1 MNEFKQLEFDKIKKY
16 ISDQAES
23 NITKKYISTILPLKD
38 KKNIEEKLAT
48 YSEFKEFIDE
58 YSEVSCEKL
67 SDLDEVFKHL
77 IFNFEEFKQ
86 IYYSIKMSNEFRNK
100 VEQIKD
106 EENFKKIITIS
117 KSITLM
123 IGLERRFT
131 EIFNDE
137 GEVLD
142 NASHKL
148 SSIRKRKKA
157 ARNRIFKILKGKFTN
172 PQTEKFIQD
181 KIITQRNNRYVIP
194 VKENSVG
201 FSDGIVHSKSGSKSS
216 VYFEPKEIYGFN
228 NEMNTLADDEKQEI
242 YRIFTEYSAE
252 IISQKNEILENVE
265 VLKIVDYYQAI
276 CKYAKKVKAN
286 VPEIVDEPNLQLLN
300 ARHPLLII
308 QFNDRNKVIPFDLS
322 IDEKF
327 RILLISGPNTGGKTI
342 TLKAIGLLTTMALSG
357 FPIPASSNSKIGIFT
372 SFFADIGDEQ
382 SLENSLSTFSS
393 HINRIKKLTTFG
405 NERSLALIDE
415 IGSATDP
422 EQGSALAQAIVEDM
436 VQKNMV
442 GVITTHYTKL
452 KVFAEQND
460 KCVNASVQ
468 FDPMTHNP
476 TYKFNLGIP
485 GNSFAIE
492 IATKL
497 GLNENL
503 IKRAKELTG
512 DLNVELTDLIKKIDE
527 QRKELGKEIYSFQL
541 KNKLLERKISEK
553 DNIIK
558 DLESSKKEI
567 LKKSKIKAQEYLL
580 ELQQK
585 MNTEIEE
592 IKKTDRIERKR
603 LLKESLKNASTINQ
617 SISNDLKKI
626 NHKNFEK
633 IEKPE
638 IGQNVYVN
646 DFDSTGRIIDFGK
659 NWVKVE
665 VNGFHYKTSLDK
677 ISPAKAQKEKKG
689 YATNGIS
696 IADKSINL
704 EIKLLGMTFEEAKPL
719 VDEFIDNALLGGLNK
734 VRIVH
739 GKGTGVL
746 RRKIRQYLRKNNR
759 IVEFYS
765 PPQEAGGDGVTVV
778 SFG

>member
-38 KKNIEEKLAT
+38 KKNIEKKLAT

-58 YSEVSCEKL
+58 YSAVSCEKL

>member
-38 KKNIEEKLAT
+38 KKNIEKKLAT

-58 YSEVSCEKL
+58 YSAVSCEKL

-172 PQTEKFIQD
+172 PLTEKFIQD

-286 VPEIVDEPNLQLLN
+286 VPEIIDEPNLQLLN

-436 VQKNMV
+436 VKKNMV

>member
-48 YSEFKEFIDE
+48 YFEFKEFIDE

-106 EENFKKIITIS
+106 EENFKKIIMIS

-322 IDEKF
+322 INEKF

-689 YATNGIS
+689 YATDGIS

>member
-23 NITKKYISTILPLKD
+23 IITKKYISTILPLKD
-38 KKNIEEKLAT
+38 KKNIENKLAV

-58 YSEVSCEKL
+58 YSAVSCEKL

-286 VPEIVDEPNLQLLN
+286 VPEIVDKPNLQLLN

-436 VQKNMV
+436 VKKNMV

-527 QRKELGKEIYSFQL
+527 QRKELGKEIYRFQL

-558 DLESSKKEI
+558 DLELSKKEI

-603 LLKESLKNASTINQ
+603 LLKESLKNASMINQ

-626 NHKNFEK
+626 NHKNFK
-633 IEKPE
+633 KVEKPE

-646 DFDSTGRIIDFGK
+646 DFDSTGRIIDLGK

-677 ISPAKAQKEKKG
+677 ISPAKDQKEKKG
-689 YATNGIS
+689 YATNSVS

-704 EIKLLGMTFEEAKPL
+704 EIKLLGMTFEDAKPL

-746 RRKIRQYLRKNNR
+746 RQKIRQYLRKNNH